1 MTLSRKALLRFAAGA
16 VALPLANWKLGVRSA
31 LALDYPTR
39 PVRII
44 VGFPA
49 GTSSDISAR
58 LVAQRLSE
66 QLGQQ
71 FVVENRTG
79 AGTNVAADSVVH
91 ASPDGYTLLWVT
103 QTNAI
108 NATLYD
114 ALNFKDDIRPAGSI
128 LRVPAVMMVNPSV
141 PAKTV
146 PEFIAYAKANPGK
159 INMSSPGIGSINHVA
174 GELFNMM
181 AGVELTH
188 IPYRS
193 SQFPDLLSG
202 QVQVTFN
209 PLPSSLDF
217 IRAGKL
223 RGLAVTSATH
233 SDALPELPAVG
244 DFLPG
249 YEATEWFGIGAP
261 RNTPSAVVD
270 EINKQINAALADPQL
285 RGRLIDLGGTPMPMS
300 VADLRILLPPKPG
313 SGPRSSSS
321 PAPNRSDKPEGS
333 EAFGLAKHG
342 FADPPLRKSRA
353 QSPRSRGCFRGR
365 QKQRET
371 GRARPRHAREPAT
384 GSLAQCRKDIR
395 DRRRQRQCGRFE
407 IIGFACEPIEQMLG
421 VRHLVHG
428 DGRRRL
434 AAISLPAGKN

>member
-1 MTLSRKALLRFAAGA
+1 MNLSRKTFLRFVACGVVLPMLSCGA
-16 VALPLANWKLGVRSA
+16 LISNA

-39 PVRII
+39 PVHII

-49 GTSSDISAR
+49 GTSSDITAR

-114 ALNFKDDIRPAGSI
+114 ALNFNFIHDIQPAAGI
-128 LRVPAVMMVNPSV
+128 LRVPAVMMVNPAV
-141 PAKTV
+141 PASTV

-181 AGVELTH
+181 AGVKLTH

-202 QVQVTFN
+202 QVQITFN

-223 RGLAVTSATH
+223 RGLALTGATH
-233 SDALPELPAVG
+233 SDALPNLPPLG

-249 YEATEWFGIGAP
+249 YEATAWFGIGAP
-261 RNTPSAVVD
+261 KTTPPAVV
-270 EINKQINAALADPQL
+270 EKLNKEINAALADAQF
-285 RGRLIDLGGTPMPMS
+285 RGRLTDLGGEPMPLS
-300 VADLRILLPPKPG
+300 ISDFSKFIDSETEKWAKVVKF
-313 SGPRSSSS
+313 SG
-321 PAPNRSDKPEGS
+321 
-333 EAFGLAKHG
+333 AK
-342 FADPPLRKSRA
+342 A
-353 QSPRSRGCFRGR
+353 
-365 QKQRET
+365 E
-371 GRARPRHAREPAT
+371 
-384 GSLAQCRKDIR
+384 
-395 DRRRQRQCGRFE
+395 
-407 IIGFACEPIEQMLG
+407 
-421 VRHLVHG
+421 
-428 DGRRRL
+428 
-434 AAISLPAGKN
+434 